1 MANREE
7 FEDQEVELPVRLR
20 GIYNDRSSR
29 MLPRNTFIDPQHM
42 PRSRSSLLMMGGA
55 GSRLSNFRG
64 SAPDLSRSVPST
76 PILHK
81 QQRSQMISDYVLEE
95 DEEQL
100 LAEQMKRASV
110 TTLPAQ
116 NQLRLI
122 TQLPAN
128 ELVKVVTTAPTM
140 NSAEDASSKPAMSTF
155 RASSTSPKTP
165 DDLGLVSNR
174 FSCLDAKAAKEASVE
189 LRIREGPVLTAHTQR
204 LLHSTSFAIKRPS
217 VASRSSGR
225 SSLSSAQSMYN
236 INELS
241 TRFTSDA
248 DLIFD
253 SGRKAAALLD
263 EVQPQLRSS
272 VKPGHSRLNGSS
284 VSADSAASSS
294 DDFYYDLY
302 AAKYRLPR
310 VNQRQHSCE
319 EDSSAI

>member
-1 MANREE
+1 
-7 FEDQEVELPVRLR
+7 
-20 GIYNDRSSR
+20 
-29 MLPRNTFIDPQHM
+29 M
-42 PRSRSSLLMMGGA
+42 PRSRSSLLMMGGG
-55 GSRLSNFRG
+55 GSRLANFRG
-64 SAPDLSRSVPST
+64 SAPDLSRSVPNT
-76 PILHK
+76 PIFHK
-81 QQRSQMISDYVLEE
+81 QQRSQMISDLVLEE

-116 NQLRLI
+116 SQLRLI
-122 TQLPAN
+122 TTQSPAN
-128 ELVKVVTTAPTM
+128 ELVKVVTTPPVL

-155 RASSTSPKTP
+155 RGSTPPKTP

-174 FSCLDAKAAKEASVE
+174 FSRVDPKAAADASVE
-189 LRIREGPVLTAHTQR
+189 LRIHEGPVLTAHTQR

-217 VASRSSGR
+217 LASRSSGR

-236 INELS
+236 ISELT
-241 TRFTSDA
+241 TRFSSDA
-248 DLIFD
+248 DVIFD

-272 VKPGHSRLNGSS
+272 VKPGHSRLNGS
-284 VSADSAASSS
+284 VASADSAASS

-310 VNQRQHSCE
+310 INQRQHSCE